1 MKVEF
6 MILLLIYDFITRYV
20 CWPPD
25 SSCQLIGNIQAGGEG
40 KGMTEYKMTG

>member
-20 CWPPD
+20 WHTD

-40 KGMTEYKMTG
+40 KRMTEYEMTG